1 MKIKN
6 VFSEQIRKRILRIFG
21 VAILLMLFFCF
32 VPIPL
37 KVTRSLTGLQWQN
50 RNPNYQ
56 EKAVDISVDGLYCKY
71 LLPWFK
77 EDTFRG
83 KFTISGFECTVDE
96 CRLMKISFSKLPSM
110 GGNLIYVYKHQVYYI
125 GRLLE
130 KNLFSSVHISLSDE
144 SGTEKGQDIYISAPA
159 ATREEAVALAIEF
172 DEVGYK
178 FE

>member
-83 KFTISGFECTVDE
+83 KFTISGFECTFDE
-96 CRLMKISFSKLPSM
+96 YGLVKISFSKLPSI
-110 GGNLIYVYKHQVYYI
+110 GGNLSYVYKHQVYHV
-125 GRLLE
+125 GMLLE
-130 KNLFSSVHISLSDE
+130 KNLFSSVHIWLPDE
-144 SGTEKGQDIYISAPA
+144 TGKDKGQGVYISAPA
-159 ATREEAVALAIEF
+159 ATREEAVAVAIEL
-172 DEVGYK
+172 DEIGHK

>member
-21 VAILLMLFFCF
+21 VTILLMLFFCF

-37 KVTRSLTGLQWQN
+37 KVTRSLTGLQWEN

-83 KFTISGFECTVDE
+83 KFTISGFECTFDE
-96 CRLMKISFSKLPSM
+96 YGLVKISFSNPPFIGAS
-110 GGNLIYVYKHQVYYI
+110 LIYVYKHQVYHV
-125 GRLLE
+125 GMLLE
-130 KNLFSSVHISLSDE
+130 KNLFSSVHISLSDKI
-144 SGTEKGQDIYISAPA
+144 GTEKGQDIYICAPA
-159 ATREEAVALAIEF
+159 ATREEAVAVAIEL
-172 DEVGYK
+172 DEIGYK